1 MTDDTSNAPGNA
13 QSKKTLEDQIKD
25 LNREIRL
32 LKRMNERPKMAP
44 FMPFGMQSFSMPP
57 PPPPPPAMMTATGP
71 MMLAWLLSWLYSSGA
86 ANPMMLEQMARFS
99 ADREAF
105 WHQASEAIT
114 SVADQ
119 ANGHA
124 AAVTA
129 EDKKKI
135 RAALEAQKLEPGVI
149 DVVLH
154 AMNALD
160 AAQSQREA
168 TTRNGR

>member
-1 MTDDTSNAPGNA
+1 MTDDASNSAEN
-13 QSKKTLEDQIKD
+13 KKSLEDQIRD

-32 LKRMNERPKMAP
+32 LKRMKERPKMAP
-44 FMPFGMQSFSMPP
+44 FMPFGMPGFSAPP
-57 PPPPPPAMMTATGP
+57 PPPPPPAMMSAAGP
-71 MMLAWLLSWLYSSGA
+71 MMMAWLLSWLYSSGA
-86 ANPMMLEQMARFS
+86 TNPMMLEQMARFS

-114 SVADQ
+114 SMADQ
-119 ANGHA
+119 AIGNA

-135 RAALEAQKLEPGVI
+135 RSALEAQKLDPSVI
-149 DVVLH
+149 DIVLH

-168 TTRNGR
+168 ATQNGR